1 MRIAFRLLLIYL
13 NSECSFYSLNYS
25 LKLSS
30 FFMFCHTAFR
40 WIVIV
45 LTALILVVFSVV
57 DIAAQNFDDDPL
69 MLDGG
74 DEFGFEQFGD
84 DDFQGSGFGSEGL
97 QGFGTQPGQDPLD
110 PFDFQFDSGNNYLDE
125 GAFSDE
131 TESTLKDD
139 LIVRRK
145 LLSKEGK
152 DVPSNLGYGAG
163 TGLMMG
169 TWFAFIRKETN
180 TRQQFRTIGT
190 STVLGAII
198 GIMLGT
204 RSVWDPGA
212 ARPEESTE
220 PTGFMLTPAGWLF
233 AQNGEALKIA
243 YRWKF

>member
-1 MRIAFRLLLIYL
+1 M
-13 NSECSFYSLNYS
+13 
-25 LKLSS
+25 
-30 FFMFCHTAFR
+30 
-40 WIVIV
+40 IV
-45 LTALILVVFSVV
+45 LLPLFFVAFSVV

-84 DDFQGSGFGSEGL
+84 EDFQSSDFGLDGL
-97 QGFGTQPGQDPLD
+97 QGFGTQPGQDPVNS
-110 PFDFQFDSGNNYLDE
+110 QFDSDGEYLDE
-125 GAFSDE
+125 GSFSDE

-139 LIVRRK
+139 LLVRREI
-145 LLSKEGK
+145 LSKEGK
-152 DVPSNLGYGAG
+152 DAPSNLGYGAG

-190 STVLGAII
+190 STVLGALI

-204 RSVWDPGA
+204 RSVWNPGA
-212 ARPEESTE
+212 PRPDESPE
-220 PTGFMLTPAGWLF
+220 PTGFLHTPAGWLF
-233 AQNGEALKIA
+233 AQYGDELKIA

>member
-1 MRIAFRLLLIYL
+1 MLLPL
-13 NSECSFYSLNYS
+13 
-25 LKLSS
+25 
-30 FFMFCHTAFR
+30 FFVA
-40 WIVIV
+40 
-45 LTALILVVFSVV
+45 FSVV

-84 DDFQGSGFGSEGL
+84 DDFQSSDFGLDGL
-97 QGFGTQPGQDPLD
+97 QGFGTQPGQDP
-110 PFDFQFDSGNNYLDE
+110 FDSQFDSDGEYLDE
-125 GAFSDE
+125 GSFSDE

-139 LIVRRK
+139 LLVRREI
-145 LLSKEGK
+145 LSKEGK
-152 DVPSNLGYGAG
+152 DAPSNLGYGAG

-190 STVLGAII
+190 STVLGALI

-204 RSVWDPGA
+204 RSVWNPGA
-212 ARPEESTE
+212 PRPDEIPE
-220 PTGFMLTPAGWLF
+220 PTGFLQTPAGWLF
-233 AQNGEALKIA
+233 AQNGDELKIA

>member
-1 MRIAFRLLLIYL
+1 VLLPL
-13 NSECSFYSLNYS
+13 
-25 LKLSS
+25 
-30 FFMFCHTAFR
+30 FFVA
-40 WIVIV
+40 
-45 LTALILVVFSVV
+45 FSVV

-84 DDFQGSGFGSEGL
+84 DDFQSSDFGLDGL
-97 QGFGTQPGQDPLD
+97 QGFGTQPGQDPVD
-110 PFDFQFDSGNNYLDE
+110 SQFDSDGEYLDE
-125 GAFSDE
+125 GSFSDE

-139 LIVRRK
+139 LLVRREI
-145 LLSKEGK
+145 LSKEGK
-152 DVPSNLGYGAG
+152 DAPSNLGYGAG

-190 STVLGAII
+190 STVLGALI

-204 RSVWDPGA
+204 RSVWNPGA
-212 ARPEESTE
+212 PRPDESPD
-220 PTGFMLTPAGWLF
+220 PTGFLQTPAGWLF
-233 AQNGEALKIA
+233 AQNGDELKIA

>member
-1 MRIAFRLLLIYL
+1 M
-13 NSECSFYSLNYS
+13 
-25 LKLSS
+25 
-30 FFMFCHTAFR
+30 
-40 WIVIV
+40 IV
-45 LTALILVVFSVV
+45 LLPLFFVAFSVV

-84 DDFQGSGFGSEGL
+84 DDFQSSDFGLDGL
-97 QGFGTQPGQDPLD
+97 QGFGTQPGQDPVD
-110 PFDFQFDSGNNYLDE
+110 SQFDSDGEYLDE
-125 GAFSDE
+125 GSFSDE

-139 LIVRRK
+139 LLVRREI
-145 LLSKEGK
+145 LSKEGK
-152 DVPSNLGYGAG
+152 DAPSNLGYGAG

-190 STVLGAII
+190 STVLGALI

-204 RSVWDPGA
+204 RSVWNPGA
-212 ARPEESTE
+212 PRPDEIPE
-220 PTGFMLTPAGWLF
+220 PTGFLQTPAGWLF
-233 AQNGEALKIA
+233 AQNGDELKIA

>member
-1 MRIAFRLLLIYL
+1 MLLPL
-13 NSECSFYSLNYS
+13 
-25 LKLSS
+25 
-30 FFMFCHTAFR
+30 FFVA
-40 WIVIV
+40 
-45 LTALILVVFSVV
+45 FSVV

-84 DDFQGSGFGSEGL
+84 DDFQSSDFGLDGL
-97 QGFGTQPGQDPLD
+97 QGFGTQPGQDPVD
-110 PFDFQFDSGNNYLDE
+110 SQFDSDGEYLDE
-125 GAFSDE
+125 GSFSDE

-139 LIVRRK
+139 LLVRREI
-145 LLSKEGK
+145 LSKEGK
-152 DVPSNLGYGAG
+152 DAPSNLGYGAG

-190 STVLGAII
+190 STVLGALI

-204 RSVWDPGA
+204 RSVWNPGA
-212 ARPEESTE
+212 PRPDESPD
-220 PTGFMLTPAGWLF
+220 PTGFLHTPAGWLF
-233 AQNGEALKIA
+233 AQYGDELKIA

>member
-1 MRIAFRLLLIYL
+1 M
-13 NSECSFYSLNYS
+13 
-25 LKLSS
+25 
-30 FFMFCHTAFR
+30 
-40 WIVIV
+40 IV
-45 LTALILVVFSVV
+45 LLPLFFVAFSVV

-84 DDFQGSGFGSEGL
+84 EDFQSSDFGLDGL
-97 QGFGTQPGQDPLD
+97 QGFGTQPGQDPVD
-110 PFDFQFDSGNNYLDE
+110 SQFDSVDEYLDE
-125 GAFSDE
+125 GSFTDE

-139 LIVRRK
+139 LLVRREI
-145 LLSKEGK
+145 LSKEGK
-152 DVPSNLGYGAG
+152 DAPSNLGYGAG

-190 STVLGAII
+190 STVLGALI

-204 RSVWDPGA
+204 RSVWNPGA
-212 ARPEESTE
+212 PRPDESPD
-220 PTGFMLTPAGWLF
+220 PTGFLHTPAGWLF
-233 AQNGEALKIA
+233 AQYGDELKIA

>member
-1 MRIAFRLLLIYL
+1 MLLPL
-13 NSECSFYSLNYS
+13 
-25 LKLSS
+25 
-30 FFMFCHTAFR
+30 FFVA
-40 WIVIV
+40 
-45 LTALILVVFSVV
+45 FSVV

-84 DDFQGSGFGSEGL
+84 EDFQSSDFGLDGL
-97 QGFGTQPGQDPLD
+97 QGFGTQPGQDPVD
-110 PFDFQFDSGNNYLDE
+110 SQFDSVDEYLDE
-125 GAFSDE
+125 GSFTDE

-139 LIVRRK
+139 LLVRREI
-145 LLSKEGK
+145 LSKEGK
-152 DVPSNLGYGAG
+152 DAPSNLGYGAG

-190 STVLGAII
+190 STVLGALI

-204 RSVWDPGA
+204 RSVWNPGA
-212 ARPEESTE
+212 PRPDEIPE
-220 PTGFMLTPAGWLF
+220 PTGFLQTPAGWLF
-233 AQNGEALKIA
+233 AQNGDELKIA

>member
-1 MRIAFRLLLIYL
+1 
-13 NSECSFYSLNYS
+13 
-25 LKLSS
+25 
-30 FFMFCHTAFR
+30 MFCHTAIR
-40 WIVIV
+40 RIMIV
-45 LTALILVVFSVV
+45 LLPLFFVAFSVV

-84 DDFQGSGFGSEGL
+84 EDFQSSDFGLDGL
-97 QGFGTQPGQDPLD
+97 QGFGTQPGQDPVD
-110 PFDFQFDSGNNYLDE
+110 SQFDSDGEYLDE
-125 GAFSDE
+125 GSFSDE

-139 LIVRRK
+139 LLVRREI
-145 LLSKEGK
+145 LSKEGK
-152 DVPSNLGYGAG
+152 DAPSNLGYGAG

-190 STVLGAII
+190 STVLGALI

-204 RSVWDPGA
+204 RSVWNPGA
-212 ARPEESTE
+212 PRPDESPD
-220 PTGFMLTPAGWLF
+220 PTGFLHTPAGWLF
-233 AQNGEALKIA
+233 AQYGDELKIA